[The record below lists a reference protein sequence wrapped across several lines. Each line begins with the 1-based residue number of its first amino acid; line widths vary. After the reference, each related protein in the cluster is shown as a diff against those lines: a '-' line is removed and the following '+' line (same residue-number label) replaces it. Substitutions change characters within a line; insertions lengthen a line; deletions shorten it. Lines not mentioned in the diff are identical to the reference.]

1 MIKLEALRVFV
12 TVAEIGNIRD
22 AADRLG
28 RTASAISMALK
39 QVEEEIGAALFE
51 TDRKNALTALGN
63 FTLQTARAQ
72 ILGYDKAVATI
83 RAYAQNQIG
92 RLTLACV
99 PSVAA
104 NLMPRLINRL
114 VNGRPGLEIE
124 LFDADTAGVA
134 ALVESGQA
142 DLGIAGRPRAAGV
155 LVFRPLFRDRFKLVC
170 ATASPLAALD
180 RPVAWA
186 DLESETLIRN
196 GASETIVS
204 PAYRALAERAA
215 LMVRNVT
222 SLIAMAESGVGVTL
236 LPALSTARLPGGT
249 RACNLA
255 DTSVLREVGVIERKD
270 ASRSPVARAFLEI
283 IRDMGPAQFVEFS
296 LEPAPQ

>member
-28 RTASAISMALK
+28 RTASAVSMALK
-39 QVEEEIGAALFE
+39 QLEEEIGAALFE
-51 TDRKNALTALGN
+51 TDRKNALTALGR
-63 FTLQTARAQ
+63 FTLETARAQ
-72 ILGYDKAVATI
+72 ILGYDKTVSTI
-83 RAYAQNQIG
+83 RAYAQNRIG

-104 NLMPRLINRL
+104 SLMPRLLSRL
-114 VNGRPGLEIE
+114 TDGRPGLEVE
-124 LFDADTAGVA
+124 VFDVDTAGVA

-142 DLGIAGRPRAAGV
+142 DLGIAGRPGSAGV
-155 LVFRPLFRDRFKLVC
+155 LEFRPLFRDRFKLVC

-186 DLESETLIRN
+186 DLDGEVLIRN
-196 GASETIVS
+196 GASEAITS
-204 PAYRALAERAA
+204 LAYRVLAERAT

-222 SLIAMAESGVGVTL
+222 SLIAMTESGVGVTL
-236 LPALSTARLPGGT
+236 LPALSAVHLPAGV
-249 RACNLA
+249 RACDMA
-255 DTSVLREVGVIERKD
+255 DTSMLREVGVLERKG
-270 ASRSPVARAFLEI
+270 ASRSPVVHAFLEI
-283 IRDMGPAQFVEFS
+283 MTDTLPARLAKMD
-296 LEPAPQ
+296 LEPVPQ